1 MARLKLLDRGIAI
14 GMLMA
19 GKSVRFVSEHFHVN
33 RNTIS
38 RWKKKFNNTGD
49 CKDNPKSGR
58 PQKTTALQDRFI
70 QQSHLNDRFKPSTSL
85 VRDIPGIRRI
95 SSKTIRRR
103 LREIRLKARRPV
115 IRPVLRPFHRERRL
129 AWATERVGWTY
140 RRWRNILYTDESRFY
155 LQAGDRRRWVYRR
168 ENERYIDA
176 CVLER
181 DRMRGGSIMVW
192 GGISFRG
199 RTDLVVVNGNLTGA
213 RYLDQIVD
221 PHILPYLR
229 ANRPGFQLQQDN
241 ARPHVANIVKNH
253 LRENHIDVL
262 PWPSI
267 SPDLAP
273 IEHVWEELDRRL
285 RRRPNQPRTLANMA
299 ACLQEEWNNMPQ
311 RVIQR
316 IIGSMRSRCQAVI
329 SSNGGH
335 TRY

>member
-1 MARLKLLDRGIAI
+1 
-14 GMLMA
+14 
-19 GKSVRFVSEHFHVN
+19 
-33 RNTIS
+33 
-38 RWKKKFNNTGD
+38 
-49 CKDNPKSGR
+49 
-58 PQKTTALQDRFI
+58 
-70 QQSHLNDRFKPSTSL
+70 
-85 VRDIPGIRRI
+85 
-95 SSKTIRRR
+95 
-103 LREIRLKARRPV
+103 
-115 IRPVLRPFHRERRL
+115 
-129 AWATERVGWTY
+129 
-140 RRWRNILYTDESRFY
+140 
-155 LQAGDRRRWVYRR
+155 
-168 ENERYIDA
+168 
-176 CVLER
+176 
-181 DRMRGGSIMVW
+181 MVW
-192 GGISFRG
+192 GGIPFRG
-199 RTDLVVVNGNLTGA
+199 KTDLVVLNGNLTCA

-316 IIGSMRSRCQAVI
+316 IIGSMRSRCKAVI